1 MKPTVYDEVQAA
13 HEMVANRMKEV
24 DDTLIYTALFGS
36 QNYHMDNENSDV
48 DVHCMYVQHPK
59 RLILNDSVHYPLIEG
74 SLAYGG
80 KADVKT
86 VHDMMAQFRKGN
98 LNFLELLW
106 TPYIAVTP
114 GWEWFIH
121 YLRSNREVFL
131 EDHYHLCV
139 TWGGFCRQMIART
152 TRNDPHSHFLAPSEK
167 VLSGFNPELGYNP
180 KALANAGRIRRT
192 MERFLYDN
200 VSFGDALVMN
210 REEDAGLM
218 DVKNGLV
225 PYNEAMQKLGQLI
238 TWLEKFLKWNQ
249 DRYDM
254 ELEHP
259 VFSQAK
265 ILSEEM
271 EMEAFARSWRL
282 FDKNENYLKNFKK

>member
-1 MKPTVYDEVQAA
+1 
-13 HEMVANRMKEV
+13 
-24 DDTLIYTALFGS
+24 
-36 QNYHMDNENSDV
+36 
-48 DVHCMYVQHPK
+48 
-59 RLILNDSVHYPLIEG
+59 
-74 SLAYGG
+74 
-80 KADVKT
+80 
-86 VHDMMAQFRKGN
+86 
-98 LNFLELLW
+98 
-106 TPYIAVTP
+106 
-114 GWEWFIH
+114 
-121 YLRSNREVFL
+121 
-131 EDHYHLCV
+131 
-139 TWGGFCRQMIART
+139 MIART

-225 PYNEAMQKLGQLI
+225 PYNEAMWKLGQLI

-254 ELEHP
+254 ELEHS